1 MRMLA
6 RLSTVAAALVLVPAV
21 ALAHPGPIGHTHGF
35 ADALGSLDV
44 LLAIAAA
51 GLLALAWRVN
61 KLTR

>member
-6 RLSTVAAALVLVPAV
+6 RLSTVATALALVPAA
-21 ALAHPGPIGHTHGF
+21 ALAHPGPIGHTHGIG
-35 ADALGSLDV
+35 DALGSVDV

-61 KLTR
+61 RTSR